1 VKDLEWKKAFVKQAR
16 NNDQIIVPVHI
27 DGELSNFFYRLA
39 NFRKFLGIKA
49 NIEMLYLADEMFR
62 QKGKHI
68 QFTVGKPIE
77 AKTLDTKTSDV
88 EWAEWFRNHVYT
100 LNSNT

>member
-1 VKDLEWKKAFVKQAR
+1 M
-16 NNDQIIVPVHI
+16 NDQLIVPVHI

-88 EWAEWFRNHVYT
+88 KWAEWFRNHVYT
-100 LNSNT
+100 LKQNV